1 MASKKPQDSFT
12 NLITKD
18 VLKKQVR
25 LLPIAFAIGG
35 IVTVAAAYNCL
46 FTVPGGYSA
55 VLFNSIHGTKKETY
69 GEGMHFKWPFFE
81 KPILFD
87 LRATAR
93 NIASSTG
100 SSDLQ
105 MINVSLRILSRP
117 DPMNLSHIYR
127 TLGEDYAERVLPSIV
142 SDESKAVVAKYT
154 ASELLTMRDIVSVK
168 IKDQLI
174 KRARE
179 FNILITEVSMTELGF
194 GKEFRQAVEAK
205 QVAQQDSERA
215 KFTVQRAEQEKQSS
229 IIRARG
235 EAESIELIGKA
246 VSENPNFIKLRKLEA
261 IRAIAHSIAHSKNKV
276 MLNSSSLLMDE
287 LGNEAQKQKTDS
299 NTD

>member
-1 MASKKPQDSFT
+1 MADRPFT
-12 NLITKD
+12 KLIPKD
-18 VLKKQVR
+18 VLKKQVK
-25 LLPIAFAIGG
+25 LWPIALITGG
-35 IVTVAAAYNCL
+35 IISIAASYSCL

-55 VLFNSIHGTKKETY
+55 VLFNSIYGTRKETY
-69 GEGMHFKWPFFE
+69 GEGMHLKWPFLE
-81 KPILFD
+81 QPILFD

-117 DPMNLSHIYR
+117 DPLKLSHIYQS
-127 TLGEDYAERVLPSIV
+127 LGEDYAERVLPSIV
-142 SDESKAVVAKYT
+142 NDESNAVVAKYT
-154 ASELLTMRDIVSVK
+154 ASELLTMRDVVSIK
-168 IKDQLI
+168 IKEQLI
-174 KRARE
+174 SRAKD
-179 FNILITEVSMTELGF
+179 FNILITEVSMTDLGF

-235 EAESIELIGKA
+235 EAESIELLGKA
-246 VSENPNFIKLRKLEA
+246 VAENPNFIQLRTLEA
-261 IRAIAHSIAHSKNKV
+261 IRAIAVSVSNSKNKV
-276 MLNSSSLLMDE
+276 MLSSSSLLLDE
-287 LGNEAQKQKTDS
+287 LSRGAGQSVD
-299 NTD
+299 

>member
-1 MASKKPQDSFT
+1 MSKFNRDQSFT
-12 NLITKD
+12 NLIPKD
-18 VLKKQVR
+18 MLKKQVR
-25 LLPIAFAIGG
+25 LWPIALFLGSVA
-35 IVTVAAAYNCL
+35 TVAAAYNCL

-55 VLFNSIHGTKKETY
+55 VLFNSIYGTKLETY

-81 KPILFD
+81 KPILYD

-117 DPMNLSHIYR
+117 DPMKLSHIYR

-154 ASELLTMRDIVSVK
+154 ASELLTMRDIVSIK
-168 IKDQLI
+168 IKEQLVR
-174 KRARE
+174 RARE
-179 FNILITEVSMTELGF
+179 FNILINEVSIMELGF

-261 IRAIAHSIAHSKNKV
+261 IRAIAHTISHSKNKI
-276 MLNSSSLLMDE
+276 MLNSSSLLMDDLTE
-287 LGNEAQKQKTDS
+287 
-299 NTD
+299 